1 MMSSE
6 EDTDSFGL
14 YSSDNK
20 SSLLIKT
27 NLNKTLGL
35 NNNQY
40 NFKRNRQRVDAGEP
54 RNTYATTTSVNS
66 GVNNNNSNNNSN
78 CNNSNSNNNLTA
90 ETVLTTLT
98 NLMSSAGG
106 AVAAQQSYGA
116 LNNNNTTN
124 NNNNNNN
131 NLPSDPLAAINNN
144 SSSSPQL
151 SLSPSGQLQ
160 PTSTSTL
167 SSTTTT
173 STSSQT
179 LSSTTS
185 STSAAVA
192 AAAQLVGGLF
202 GPNGFGS
209 AKMLNELFG
218 RQMKQAQDA
227 TSGLPS
233 ATQQLD
239 NSLLAAAIETAT
251 SNDLLNVNAING
263 SGKDSTTTNTM
274 SANTNGSAT
283 AQLVGGGPNS
293 PILINNNNNTADQTN
308 TELAHHM
315 LRNILQ
321 GKKELLNSLDPEI
334 RSVFNSASGNGGGI
348 LTPRTTPTGAVESNN
363 SENNNNNIINNN
375 KNYTNGAGAGLNNLL
390 NNCIEPMLTQIKSEP
405 ILNSNSSSKMDNNG
419 QQQTTNPSSM
429 QNGHQHHISDEQSD
443 DEGKNDLKKESNDDL
458 LDDEMMVALNSN
470 VSDIESL
477 GSPQSSQAD
486 ELMKNEL
493 EAEIEKDSAMSSGQT
508 SKSSEKID
516 LKRARVENIVS
527 SMRSSPSSSLS
538 NQNQVNGCK
547 KRKLYQPQQHDQQ
560 TAMERYAAVAQAA
573 AGLNFA
579 GFNMQNL
586 ILNNH
591 IDAEDESQSIQSPQ
605 LQQKRV
611 EKNALE
617 SQLRSMKERLAEMEQ
632 QYVQL
637 CSRLERESECQDLDD
652 TSTGSMEQ
660 DMDLPSPS
668 PPLQQQTL
676 NENNPS
682 NQQAQRPLNRHISPL
697 KDNKA
702 NQMMLENTPTQMLT
716 QMMSKMMSNSQR
728 HPHFNGAPHPLLQQ
742 FGGPHVPVPTD
753 PSTHLPHPLSNALFL
768 GQKFL
773 LEQQAA
779 AKEAAAEHERQAAA
793 AVQQEQQRQQQ
804 EHQRQLQQ
812 QEQHRQQQNAKK
824 SELTDKFN
832 MLRRNSP
839 ASSMSGNELEGLA
852 DILKSEILSSISSL
866 VDTILTRYSHQRNMF
881 NKQTDTVQ
889 AAAEQFNKDLQ
900 MAAHIVDRKSP
911 RTKVACES
919 RSSGKRS
926 PTIQQANQTGNG
938 PLLTNNQLHL
948 TNPTNST
955 NNNNQTSST
964 NISSNNNSNCNSNNL
979 NLNNSNHNCNA
990 NDLNMNNVGPRMNG
1004 SSLSMQQMHHQL
1016 PTNLD
1021 SPSTHLSNAT
1031 NNSNNCTTNNSNS
1044 NNSNNNNSNL
1054 PPPHVRPSPS
1064 AGMFQTPKPPQHQ
1077 GVTGGPV
1084 MNPVAA
1090 AALYNSMN
1098 ALGGGPSNGHHHNQ
1112 VNPFCLPPE
1121 PQNMRE
1127 PTQQEQNEAL
1137 SLVVQPKKKRHKVT
1151 DTRITPRTIS
1161 RVLAQDGMGP
1171 GNNHHDQP
1179 NTSFNKPNVMQQQHQ
1194 MQPPNMNNMNQMNN
1208 MNTTPAQSPSPRSS
1222 NNNNNNQQQQ
1232 QSQQFH
1238 QQPPPPPP
1246 PGSMLPVSLPT
1257 SVAIPNPSLHESQVF
1272 SPYSPFFNP
1281 HGPHGPHGG
1290 LHAPPNQ
1297 FNHIKMSS
1305 SPPGLS
1311 GMMVGNGDSRDSPPL
1326 PHPPTMLHP
1335 ALLAH
1340 AAHHGNSPDYSAH
1353 IRAAMDAQDRNS
1365 DCNSADM
1372 QFDGIQPTISFLK
1385 RTMK

>member
-66 GVNNNNSNNNSN
+66 GSNNNNSNNITNNNSN
-78 CNNSNSNNNLTA
+78 CNNSNNNNLTA
-90 ETVLTTLT
+90 ETVLTTLS
-98 NLMSSAGG
+98 NLMNSAGG

-116 LNNNNTTN
+116 LNNNN
-124 NNNNNNN
+124 N
-131 NLPSDPLAAINNN
+131 NLLSSTNTASDPLNINNN
-144 SSSSPQL
+144 SSASPQL
-151 SLSPSGQLQ
+151 SLSPSGQL
-160 PTSTSTL
+160 PTSTL

-173 STSSQT
+173 STSSPT

-263 SGKDSTTTNTM
+263 SGKDSNTTNNTNTM

-348 LTPRTTPTGAVESNN
+348 LTPRTTPTGAVDSNN

-405 ILNSNSSSKMDNNG
+405 SLNSNNNNKIDNNG
-419 QQQTTNPSSM
+419 QTTTNPSSM
-429 QNGHQHHISDEQSD
+429 QNGHHHNHQHHISDEQSD
-443 DEGKNDLKKESNDDL
+443 DEGKNNLDMKKESTDDL

-470 VSDIESL
+470 GSDIESL

-527 SMRSSPSSSLS
+527 SMRSSPSSSVS

-637 CSRLERESECQDLDD
+637 CSRLERESECHDLDD
-652 TSTGSMEQ
+652 TSTGSLEQ
-660 DMDLPSPS
+660 DMDIPSPS
-668 PPLQQQTL
+668 PPLQQQTM
-676 NENNPS
+676 NENSSP
-682 NQQAQRPLNRHISPL
+682 NQQAQRPLNRHIAPL

-702 NQMMLENTPTQMLT
+702 NQMLLENTPTQMLT
-716 QMMSKMMSNSQR
+716 QMMSKMMSNNQR

-753 PSTHLPHPLSNALFL
+753 PSSHLPHPLSNALFL

-793 AVQQEQQRQQQ
+793 VQQEQQRQQQ

-812 QEQHRQQQNAKK
+812 QQQEQHRQQQNAKK
-824 SELTDKFN
+824 TEITDKFN

-866 VDTILTRYSHQRNMF
+866 VDTILSRYSHQRSLF
-881 NKQTDTVQ
+881 NKQTDAVQ

-926 PTIQQANQTGNG
+926 PAIQQANQT
-938 PLLTNNQLHL
+938 
-948 TNPTNST
+948 
-955 NNNNQTSST
+955 
-964 NISSNNNSNCNSNNL
+964 
-979 NLNNSNHNCNA
+979 
-990 NDLNMNNVGPRMNG
+990 
-1004 SSLSMQQMHHQL
+1004 
-1016 PTNLD
+1016 
-1021 SPSTHLSNAT
+1021 
-1031 NNSNNCTTNNSNS
+1031 
-1044 NNSNNNNSNL
+1044 
-1054 PPPHVRPSPS
+1054 
-1064 AGMFQTPKPPQHQ
+1064 
-1077 GVTGGPV
+1077 
-1084 MNPVAA
+1084 
-1090 AALYNSMN
+1090 
-1098 ALGGGPSNGHHHNQ
+1098 
-1112 VNPFCLPPE
+1112 E

-1171 GNNHHDQP
+1171 GNNHDQHQP
-1179 NTSFNKPNVMQQQHQ
+1179 STSFNKQNVMQQQHQ
-1194 MQPPNMNNMNQMNN
+1194 MQPPN

-1222 NNNNNNQQQQ
+1222 NTNNQQQQ
-1232 QSQQFH
+1232 QNQQFH
-1238 QQPPPPPP
+1238 QQAPPPP

-1281 HGPHGPHGG
+1281 HGPHGTHGG

-1353 IRAAMDAQDRNS
+1353 LRAAMDAQDRNS
-1365 DCNSADM
+1365 DCNSGDM

-1385 RTMK
+1385 RTMKQNDSLSSMHSSTLTPMHLRKAKLMFFWVRYPSSAVLKMYFPDIKFNKNNTAQLVKWFSNFREFYYIQMEKYARQANQDGVQSADDLQVTHDSELYRHLNLHYNRNNHIEVPQNFRFVVEQTLKEFFRSIQGGKDTEQSWKKSIYKIISRMDDPVPEYFKSPNFLEQLE